1 VPTAQWNLAEPGQG
15 REPADGGLAAFLA
28 ETGWVLTTDEWRQAP
43 ERYRD
48 LAMPD
53 WLAEL
58 PRAWV
63 VVPLF
68 HHEQLT
74 GFVVLTRSR
83 AAGRDLNWEDCDLLK
98 TIGRQAA
105 TFLAQE
111 DAAEALGRAQQFETF
126 NRLSAFVLHD
136 LKNIIGQLSMLA
148 RNAHRN
154 KDNPAF
160 MADAVKTLD
169 HSVAR
174 MNHLMAQLRGGV
186 QSPKV
191 EKVDLAQVV
200 REAVEARHG
209 RGPSPA
215 VELPGEA
222 LTLHADRAR
231 LGAVIGHVVQNARE
245 ATPETGEVR
254 IQLSR
259 DGDGAVLDIVDS
271 GEGMSPG
278 FVRDRLFKPFDT
290 SKGSTGMG
298 IGAFEAR
305 EYARELGGEVEVASS
320 PGAGTRFRFRFPAE
334 TAEPVPMAKEASN

>member
-1 VPTAQWNLAEPGQG
+1 
-15 REPADGGLAAFLA
+15 
-28 ETGWVLTTDEWRQAP
+28 VLTTDEWERAP
-43 ERYRD
+43 ERYGH
-48 LAMPD
+48 LAMPP
-53 WLAEL
+53 WLAAL

-63 VVPLF
+63 VVPLL
-68 HHEQLT
+68 HHDQLT

-83 AAGRDLNWEDCDLLK
+83 AANRDLNWEDCDLLK
-98 TIGRQAA
+98 TIGQQAA

-111 DAAEALGRAQQFETF
+111 DADEALGRAQQFETF

-160 MADAVKTLD
+160 MADAVQTLD

-186 QSPKV
+186 QAGKA
-191 EKVDLAQVV
+191 EQVDLAELV
-200 REAVEARHG
+200 REVAETRTD
-209 RGPSPA
+209 RSPH
-215 VELPGEA
+215 PA
-222 LTLHADRAR
+222 LEIPAEPLNLHADRAR

-245 ATPETGEVR
+245 ATPDAGEVR
-254 IQLSR
+254 LRLDR
-259 DGDGAVLDIVDS
+259 DGGDAVLDVVDS

-278 FVRDRLFKPFDT
+278 FIRERLFKPFDT

-305 EYARELGGEVEVASS
+305 EYARELGGDVEVAST
-320 PGAGTRFRFRFPAE
+320 PGEGTRFRFRLPMAAAE
-334 TAEPVPMAKEASN
+334 SVPMAKEASN